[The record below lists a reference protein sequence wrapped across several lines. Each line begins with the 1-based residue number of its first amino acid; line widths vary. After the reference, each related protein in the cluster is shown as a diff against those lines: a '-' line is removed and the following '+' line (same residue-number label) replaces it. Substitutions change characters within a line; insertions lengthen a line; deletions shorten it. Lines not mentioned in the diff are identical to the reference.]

1 MYKTLLNIYERRVAE
16 SEDPMVR
23 AVLQKAERTDVQ
35 ADPTLLSRNERETL
49 KEWEM
54 RRDKLSVLEMRVEE
68 AVFILRDLSI
78 VGPDEE

>member
-1 MYKTLLNIYERRVAE
+1 MQRLECELG
-16 SEDPMVR
+16 R
-23 AVLQKAERTDVQ
+23 AYVSLQLTTVIAPHMRTDVQ